1 MASKNTSN
9 QTCENENDN
18 RWPRFLIMEAADENV
33 PLNLNAFVLKKAIDG
48 MANAELDNVKPM
60 KSGRVFIEVETRQ
73 QCKNLLKTT
82 KLLGYLPVKVSPHRT
97 LNSSK
102 FVIKCEELDKMEED
116 EIKKELQPQGIIAVK
131 RISIR
136 YSLYVLTIKGQ
147 TVPKRINIGYL
158 KKETRPYIPNPQRC
172 FQCQKFGHTTNSCK
186 GKAVCAGCGEEGH
199 NLDDCKNEPK
209 CVNCQGDH
217 VAISRDCPKWK
228 IEKDI
233 VTLKYTEKI
242 SFADARKR
250 LQPSFDTS
258 NTSLRQLD
266 SIHNS
271 GLRLALGAFCTS
283 PVSSLY
289 TEANEAPLE
298 ERRLKLSMHYYVKT
312 RACTDNPAHHA
323 LHQFDRTTRALYAP
337 RPNGR
342 GGMTRPPAPPIGLK
356 VEEAMTLAEI
366 NTELVCPLRTPNFP
380 PGTHDYDPK
389 RHDLIEGVSKC
400 MISRQ
405 EAQAKFNEYREAKG
419 SHDEVY
425 TDGSKMNEKVG
436 AAAVIN
442 RHFQNGETTC
452 RQLSKRLPDNST
464 IFAAEATAISLAL
477 NYYQHMDPVYHDV
490 VVYSDSMSCLQA
502 IEGEDTENPF
512 ICHIMNLLWSLS
524 DKGTRVRFCWVP
536 SHCGIDGNERVDQ
549 LAKDALDQDIDPLAS
564 VHYTD
569 MKPLVN
575 SYIQKLVQTKWD
587 VAVHGRDLYLV
598 KPTLGPPKKF
608 QHLTRAEEVVITRLR
623 IGHTKATKSHI
634 LSRGLPTGCHHCGQ
648 TLTIDHMLLECALL
662 QECRDEYYTV
672 DSLNALFETIPE
684 TCIVE
689 FLREAGFFY
698 LIWCDLLTSNNPQTW
713 AIWSDL
719 SNCLENESN
728 PEAHLPV

>member
-1 MASKNTSN
+1 MVSGLQPTSAKSYISLHPGLGLRDPPLWGLETHFCQWRSPRSSSGCGGTRTSHLRNTSVCWRHSVGRLSTSSESSLTWN
-9 QTCENENDN
+9 GEGTETLLMLY
-18 RWPRFLIMEAADENV
+18 R
-33 PLNLNAFVLKKAIDG
+33 AI
-48 MANAELDNVKPM
+48 V
-60 KSGRVFIEVETRQ
+60 R
-73 QCKNLLKTT
+73 
-82 KLLGYLPVKVSPHRT
+82 
-97 LNSSK
+97 SK
-102 FVIKCEELDKMEED
+102 FD
-116 EIKKELQPQGIIAVK
+116 
-131 RISIR
+131 
-136 YSLYVLTIKGQ
+136 Y
-147 TVPKRINIGYL
+147 
-158 KKETRPYIPNPQRC
+158 
-172 FQCQKFGHTTNSCK
+172 
-186 GKAVCAGCGEEGH
+186 GC
-199 NLDDCKNEPK
+199 
-209 CVNCQGDH
+209 
-217 VAISRDCPKWK
+217 
-228 IEKDI
+228 I
-233 VTLKYTEKI
+233 VYGT
-242 SFADARKR
+242 A
-250 LQPSFDTS
+250 S
-258 NTSLRQLD
+258 NTNLRQLD

-289 TEANEAPLE
+289 TEVNEAPLE

-312 RACTDNPAHHA
+312 RACIDNPSHHA
-323 LHQFDRTTRALYAP
+323 LHEFDRTTRDLYAP

-356 VEEAMTLAEI
+356 VEEAMTSTEI
-366 NTELVCPLRTPNFP
+366 NAELVCPLRTPNFP

-389 RHDLIEGVSKC
+389 RHNLIEGVSKC

-405 EAQAKFNEYREAKG
+405 EALAKFDEFREAQG

-425 TDGSKMNEKVG
+425 TDGSKINERVG

-442 RHFQNGETTC
+442 RNFQNGETTC

-477 NYYQHMDPVYHDV
+477 NYYQHMGPVHHDV

-536 SHCGIDGNERVDQ
+536 SNCGIDGNEKVDQ
-549 LAKDALDQDIDPLAS
+549 LAKETFDQDIDPLAN

-634 LSRGLPTGCHHCGQ
+634 LSRGPPTRCHHCGQ

-672 DSLNALFETIPE
+672 DSLNALSQTIPE
-684 TCIVE
+684 TGIVE
-689 FLREAGFFY
+689 FLRESGFFY
-698 LIWCDLLTSNNPQTW
+698 LIWCNLLTSTSPQTFTMW
-713 AIWSDL
+713 DL
-719 SNCLENESN
+719 SNYLENEGNS
-728 PEAHLPV
+728 ETHLLV

>member
-1 MASKNTSN
+1 
-9 QTCENENDN
+9 
-18 RWPRFLIMEAADENV
+18 
-33 PLNLNAFVLKKAIDG
+33 
-48 MANAELDNVKPM
+48 
-60 KSGRVFIEVETRQ
+60 
-73 QCKNLLKTT
+73 
-82 KLLGYLPVKVSPHRT
+82 
-97 LNSSK
+97 
-102 FVIKCEELDKMEED
+102 
-116 EIKKELQPQGIIAVK
+116 
-131 RISIR
+131 
-136 YSLYVLTIKGQ
+136 
-147 TVPKRINIGYL
+147 
-158 KKETRPYIPNPQRC
+158 
-172 FQCQKFGHTTNSCK
+172 
-186 GKAVCAGCGEEGH
+186 
-199 NLDDCKNEPK
+199 
-209 CVNCQGDH
+209 
-217 VAISRDCPKWK
+217 
-228 IEKDI
+228 
-233 VTLKYTEKI
+233 
-242 SFADARKR
+242 
-250 LQPSFDTS
+250 
-258 NTSLRQLD
+258 
-266 SIHNS
+266 
-271 GLRLALGAFCTS
+271 
-283 PVSSLY
+283 
-289 TEANEAPLE
+289 
-298 ERRLKLSMHYYVKT
+298 MHYYVKT
-312 RACTDNPAHHA
+312 RACIDNPAHHA
-323 LHQFDRTTRALYAP
+323 LHEFDRTTRDLYAP

-356 VEEAMTLAEI
+356 VEEAMTSAEI
-366 NTELVCPLRTPNFP
+366 NAELVCPLRTPNFP

-389 RHDLIEGVSKC
+389 KHDLIEGVSKC
-400 MISRQ
+400 MISGQ
-405 EAQAKFNEYREAKG
+405 EAQAKFNEFREAQG

-425 TDGSKMNEKVG
+425 TDGSKMNERVG
-436 AAAVIN
+436 AAAVTN

-477 NYYQHMDPVYHDV
+477 NYYQHMGPVHHDV

-549 LAKDALDQDIDPLAS
+549 LAKETLNQDIDPLAS

-587 VAVHGRDLYLV
+587 VAVHGRDLYLL

-634 LSRGLPTGCHHCGQ
+634 LSRGPPTGCHHCGQ

-698 LIWCDLLTSNNPQTW
+698 LIWCNLLTSTSPQTCTI
-713 AIWSDL
+713 IWSDL
-719 SNCLENESN
+719 SNYLENENNS
-728 PEAHLPV
+728 ETHLLV